1 MDDLLVSMARSGDH
15 RALEVLWNRHKER
28 IRRIAK
34 HYLTNKEDTED
45 VVSMV
50 FIRMTA
56 FMKYYECRNKFS
68 GWINTITANIAKETL
83 ASQKRQ
89 QQIPRMEVATH
100 KNAVDDYVTNK
111 IHAEEVVRVVS
122 SMQEQYRMPLVDFA
136 NNVSYADMAAK
147 YDVPIGTV
155 KSRLFQARKRFEKKW
170 NAQEARCRLGTS
182 QNAPKTCP

>member
-15 RALEVLWNRHKER
+15 RALEILWNRHKER

-34 HYLTNKEDTED
+34 YYLTSKEDTED

-68 GWINTITANIAKETL
+68 GWISTITANIAKETL